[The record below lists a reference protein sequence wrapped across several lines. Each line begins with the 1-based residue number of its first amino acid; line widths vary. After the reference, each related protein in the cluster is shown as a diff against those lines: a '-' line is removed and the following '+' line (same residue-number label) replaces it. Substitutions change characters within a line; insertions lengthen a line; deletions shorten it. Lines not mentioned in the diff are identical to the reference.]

1 MAYCQ
6 DSKMA
11 LGLEF
16 SPVIVSLSETIP
28 DENLFDPR
36 LSYSAGLSL
45 EYFVARQISLK
56 TGLAYERKGAKGPG
70 LFTDENGE
78 PLNTKSNYDY
88 LILPLLGSWSAN
100 GKIAFYVNA
109 GPYLG
114 FLISQ
119 KSTYEAVGNQPEMKI
134 DESEWSK
141 KIDAGVSMGLG
152 ANIPLG
158 DKLALDLGLKGSIGL
173 INTSKRA
180 FLINDVSIK
189 TNSFGLQIGV
199 KRKL

>member
-36 LSYSAGLSL
+36 LSYSTGLSL

-56 TGLAYERKGAKGPG
+56 TGLAYERKGSKGPG

-78 PLNTKSNYDY
+78 PLNTKSNYENY
-88 LILPLLGSWSAN
+88 
-100 GKIAFYVNA
+100 KK
-109 GPYLG
+109 
-114 FLISQ
+114 
-119 KSTYEAVGNQPEMKI
+119 KS
-134 DESEWSK
+134 
-141 KIDAGVSMGLG
+141 
-152 ANIPLG
+152 
-158 DKLALDLGLKGSIGL
+158 
-173 INTSKRA
+173 
-180 FLINDVSIK
+180 
-189 TNSFGLQIGV
+189 
-199 KRKL
+199 